1 LIRPAVAVSADAVA
15 RHYDELDVFYRA
27 LWGEHVH
34 HGYWR
39 TGRESTAEAAEA
51 LVGLVADRLRL
62 SPGETVCD
70 VGCGYGATARLLA
83 ARHGVDVTGVTV
95 SRAQLAHATAA
106 PGVRL
111 RLLDWLANDFADA
124 SFDALYAI
132 ESTEHMADL
141 PRFFAEAF
149 RVLRPGRRL
158 VVCAWLHR
166 PSPAGWERRHLLEP
180 ICREGRLAQLGTGDE
195 YRALAAEADF
205 SEIRVEDI
213 SRHVSRTWSVCLARL
228 VKALASNEHGA
239 RRFLL
244 DRGKEDRIFAL
255 TLLRLRLAYA
265 TGALQYGVLS
275 ARRS

>member
-1 LIRPAVAVSADAVA
+1 LIRPAVAVAADAVA

-39 TGRESTAEAAEA
+39 TGRESAAEAAEA
-51 LVGLVADRLRL
+51 LVDLVAERLRL
-62 SPGETVCD
+62 LPGETVCD

-83 ARHGVDVTGVTV
+83 ACHSVAVTGVTL
-95 SRAQLAHATAA
+95 SRAQLAQAAAA
-106 PGVRL
+106 PGVTL
-111 RLLDWLANDFADA
+111 RRLDWLANDFADA

-141 PRFFAEAF
+141 RRFFAEAS
-149 RVLRPGRRL
+149 RVLRAGGRL

-180 ICREGRLAQLGTGDE
+180 ICREGSLAQLGTADE
-195 YRALAAEADF
+195 YRALALEAGF
-205 SEIRVEDI
+205 SDIRVEDI
-213 SRHVSRTWSVCLARL
+213 SRQVSRTWTVCLARL
-228 VKALASNEHGA
+228 VKALALNEHGA
-239 RRFLL
+239 RGFLL
-244 DRGKEDRIFAL
+244 DRSKEDRVFAL

-265 TGALQYGVLS
+265 TGALRYGVLS
-275 ARRS
+275 ALR